1 MVDFAEFDYTEP
13 ASEKVQGAGAGEPR
27 TDSLDRAAPDEHA
40 LASNANALTL
50 SQVSRAASLPATQQ
64 TDEQTLTAA
73 VLPSGDGIEITS
85 QILFSTPTGQAA
97 GGNEARGPPAGTG
110 DALTLDLYSIYD
122 SFD

>member
-64 TDEQTLTAA
+64 TDE
-73 VLPSGDGIEITS
+73 
-85 QILFSTPTGQAA
+85 
-97 GGNEARGPPAGTG
+97 
-110 DALTLDLYSIYD
+110 
-122 SFD
+122 